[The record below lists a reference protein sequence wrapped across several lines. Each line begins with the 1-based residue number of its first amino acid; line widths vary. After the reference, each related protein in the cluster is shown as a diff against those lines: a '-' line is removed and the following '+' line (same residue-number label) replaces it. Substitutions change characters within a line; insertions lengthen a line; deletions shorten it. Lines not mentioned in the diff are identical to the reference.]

1 MHIIPL
7 KWWQQQQLWTSLHM
21 LAMTTRSRWCPEAS
35 DCKMLGIIRYVSIS
49 ESSDMSKCEKNVHL
63 RINAKW
69 KVIYSFCFLH
79 FPLSYFFALEIC
91 ITDWFNLMSAVNWL
105 CFWVGEFSTPSRPIQ
120 GSAQVVRAVPPHDL
134 VWGSLYWRRQS
145 PSSQPGYPSPSSEA
159 SGGPWVI
166 IPPGYLLWHGHTF
179 WELERPVC
187 CWQASNALSLTQGR
201 CLENVCWMP

>member
-1 MHIIPL
+1 MRIISL

-21 LAMTTRSRWCPEAS
+21 LTMTTRSRWCLEAS

-79 FPLSYFFALEIC
+79 FPLSYFFALEIS
-91 ITDWFNLMSAVNWL
+91 ISDWFNLMSAVNWL
-105 CFWVGEFSTPSRPIQ
+105 CFWVGEFSTLSRPIQ

-134 VWGSLYWRRQS
+134 VWGSLYWRWLS
-145 PSSQPGYPSPSSEA
+145 PSSPATHPLPQK
-159 SGGPWVI
+159 
-166 IPPGYLLWHGHTF
+166 PPGVHESSSLLDTF
-179 WELERPVC
+179 FGMATPSV
-187 CWQASNALSLTQGR
+187 SLKDQCAAGR
-201 CLENVCWMP
+201 LVMHWA

>member
-21 LAMTTRSRWCPEAS
+21 LAMTTRSRWCLEAS

-91 ITDWFNLMSAVNWL
+91 ITYWFNLMSAVNWL
-105 CFWVGEFSTPSRPIQ
+105 YFWVGKFSTPSRPIQ

-134 VWGSLYWRRQS
+134 VRGSLYWRWQS
-145 PSSQPGYPSPSSEA
+145 PSSPATHPLPQKPLGVRESSSLLNTFFGMATPS
-159 SGGPWVI
+159 V
-166 IPPGYLLWHGHTF
+166 
-179 WELERPVC
+179 
-187 CWQASNALSLTQGR
+187 SLKDQCAAGR
-201 CLENVCWMP
+201 LVMHWA